1 MARPLSEE
9 KRQAIL
15 DAATNLIAE
24 QGLSVSTAKIAKLAN
39 VSEGTIFTYFQNK
52 DELINQ
58 LYLSLKQQ
66 LRSALI
72 LPEQSVELREQVQGA
87 WRAYISWGLS
97 NPHGQQVLAT
107 LSLSSIV
114 TDTTRAIGNDAF
126 CDISI
131 VLKNA
136 MAEGALSHQS
146 PDYVGAIMVTMA
158 NTTMEFM
165 KLDAINAEA
174 LLRDG
179 FAAFWRVIAYQ

>member
-58 LYLSLKQQ
+58 LYLGLKQQ

-72 LPEQSVELREQVQGA
+72 LPEQSVELREQVQVA

-97 NPHGQQVLAT
+97 NPHEQQVLAT

-126 CDISI
+126 CDISAI
-131 VLKNA
+131 LKNA
-136 MAEGALSHQS
+136 MLSGGLSHQS
-146 PDYVGAIMVTMA
+146 PDYVGAMMATMA